1 MKQLNKLILVLFFLL
16 SSINYAQE
24 FNGYKYIIVSNLLN
38 SRDEYISD
46 YSKISNQIS
55 DYFTK
60 KNMIVIKGYDTE
72 KPRELE
78 FNPCLGLFVRVE
90 EFDKWISLQFLN
102 CKKEKIKNIMG
113 KGRNSS
119 EALIPVFEK
128 LDQIPTYAFD
138 EKLIELGVY
147 PIVENINKTESELKS
162 YFDSTKT
169 DAIEGIYKSYKS
181 KSNYKL
187 GIIRDGDF
195 YKAIII
201 ESEFLHWKK
210 GDVKA
215 IFESTAA
222 DGVFSTN
229 YIKDDKISLETF
241 SSLEG
246 GLINIEI
253 RNSKGENEDMKLL
266 KLYPKN

>member
-1 MKQLNKLILVLFFLL
+1 MKKNKILIVLMLIFSNSNF
-16 SSINYAQE
+16 AQE

-38 SRDEYISD
+38 SRDEYITD

-60 KNMIVIKGYDTE
+60 KNMIVIRGYETE
-72 KPRELE
+72 KPRELD
-78 FNPCLGLFVRVE
+78 FNPCLGIVVKVE

-119 EALIPVFEK
+119 DALTQVFEK

-147 PIVENINKTESELKS
+147 PVVENINKNEGELKS

-181 KSNYKL
+181 KSNYKI
-187 GIIRDGDF
+187 GIIKDRDF

-222 DGVFSTN
+222 DGVFSTK
-229 YIKDDKISLETF
+229 YLKDDKTSLETF

-253 RNSKGENEDMKLL
+253 RNSKGENEDLKLL